1 MAGRNQ
7 SKVAAAQAAGVP
19 TLVPNLA
26 AATDKVLQ
34 PVADRIPNSDARTGP
49 LSNLTAAGRAI
60 PETMARGVLD
70 GAGSLASAVTFAVGG
85 ATDTGGGGDAAS
97 VGLMEAVQELTDAI
111 REQGAASAGGSNDS
125 GSIGSSR
132 ELEVIDT
139 LDSLG
144 GAFDL

>member
-1 MAGRNQ
+1 M
-7 SKVAAAQAAGVP
+7 P

-34 PVADRIPNSDARTGP
+34 PVADRLPQSDARVGP

-70 GAGSLASAVTFAVGG
+70 SAGSLASAVSFAVGG
-85 ATDTGGGGDAAS
+85 SAETGGGGDAGS
-97 VGLMEAVQELTDAI
+97 VGLMEAVQELTDVI
-111 REQGAASAGGSNDS
+111 REQGAAGTGGSNDS

-132 ELEVIDT
+132 ELEVIDMI
-139 LDSLG
+139 DSMG